1 MDALGNLP
9 PRPRKDEEDENED
22 NQEVEIVQDEDLI
35 KAQKLRSIIY
45 ANIAACHSKL
55 EQHKETVKACNESL
69 KDDPEY
75 VKALH
80 RRAQANEQ
88 IGTWSS
94 LTSAMEG
101 ECKATA
107 Y

>member
-1 MDALGNLP
+1 MRYTDALSILP
-9 PRPRKDEEDENED
+9 PRLNKRESDEIDEDQEIGEIQDEES
-22 NQEVEIVQDEDLI
+22 I

-55 EQHKETVKACNESL
+55 EQHKDTVKACNESL
-69 KDDPEY
+69 KDDPDY

-101 ECKATA
+101 E
-107 Y
+107 

>member
-1 MDALGNLP
+1 MRYADALSSLP
-9 PRPRKDEEDENED
+9 PRLNKRESDEIDEDQEIEEIQDEES
-22 NQEVEIVQDEDLI
+22 I

-55 EQHKETVKACNESL
+55 EQHKDTVKACNESL
-69 KDDPEY
+69 KDDPDY

-101 ECKATA
+101 E
-107 Y
+107 